1 MKKIA
6 ARSGEPALKY
16 ATDEDTRST
25 DPDPES
31 NRFDLGDDTLEYA
44 KQRAALMNELI
55 PGLVDRVVKDGDDYT
70 KARKAFNIILAQYGE
85 AMFFAARYVGG
96 LYTSRSHK
104 GDKDGKTPIAL
115 IEPKKQRDALA
126 LLEGQVFNDKP
137 FHFPPEL
144 YNQLAASYWNHWGIN
159 ESLRKDFP
167 VHDVILM
174 WQERILAQLMSSITL
189 DRIHD
194 TELKVPADKDAFT
207 TAELVERLTKAV
219 FAEVDAIKGGGNF
232 TNRKPAITSLRRN
245 LQRSYL
251 KDLSYLAMGRTGAP
265 QDCQTIAYAELTS
278 LKGRIDNLLTR
289 NAELDSYTRAHLQE
303 SASRIQKVLDAKLSL
318 SGP

>member
-1 MKKIA
+1 
-6 ARSGEPALKY
+6 
-16 ATDEDTRST
+16 
-25 DPDPES
+25 
-31 NRFDLGDDTLEYA
+31 
-44 KQRAALMNELI
+44 
-55 PGLVDRVVKDGDDYT
+55 VKDGDDYT
-70 KARKAFNIILAQYGE
+70 KARKAFNIILAQYGN

-96 LYTSRSHK
+96 LHTSRSHK
-104 GDKDGKTPIAL
+104 GDKDGKLPIAVVD
-115 IEPKKQRDALA
+115 PKKQRDALA
-126 LLEGQVFNDKP
+126 LLESQVFNDKP

-144 YNQLAASYWNHWGIN
+144 YNQLAASYWHHWGID
-159 ESLRKDFP
+159 ESLRKDYP

-174 WQERILAQLMSSITL
+174 WQERILAQLMSSVTL

-194 TELKVPADKDAFT
+194 TELKVPADSDAFT

-219 FAEVDAIKGGGNF
+219 FAELDTIRGGAF

-251 KDLSYLAMGRTGAP
+251 KRLSSLAMGRTSAP
-265 QDCQTIAYAELTS
+265 QDCQTIAYAELMS
-278 LKGRIDNLLTR
+278 LKGRIGKALTR
-289 NAELDSYTRAHLQE
+289 KAKLDSYSRAHLQE